1 MRVSS
6 SQISQQGAASLQDLG
21 RQVAETQQ
29 QIAGGRRI
37 AKPGDD
43 PVGAARVV
51 QINQELEVR
60 AQYRKN
66 IDSAEAQLVQ
76 EEVVLQQVMDV
87 MQRIRELTL
96 QASNGVPTVDDRRFI
111 TTEISA
117 RFDELVSLVNTR
129 GPNGE
134 YLFSG
139 FQSQIKPFQV
149 NGDSVEFNGDEGQR
163 LVQVA
168 SGQFVPVTDSGRE
181 IFVDID
187 TRTPVFNVTAHPDND
202 PLANAGISEAGVTD
216 RQALAAFYPDDL
228 VVEFRPLNESPDG
241 SPNFTV
247 RRASDNRVVDG
258 LENVSFASGTAVD
271 VAGMSF
277 RITGYP
283 APGDRY
289 FVETTSKQDVLTTI
303 ANAATGL
310 AEIDPNL
317 SGEAFDNLVGDTLTG
332 LDNAM
337 SRILEV
343 QADLGARMNSID
355 STRNLHVDLELQ
367 AQEVLSKVRDLD
379 FAEAVSRLSFQSF
392 LLEAAQQSFVR
403 VSGLSLFNAL

>member
-6 SQISQQGAASLQDLG
+6 IQISQQGSASLQDLG

-66 IDSAEAQLVQ
+66 IDSAEAQLAQ

-139 FQSQIKPFQV
+139 FQSQ
-149 NGDSVEFNGDEGQR
+149 
-163 LVQVA
+163 
-168 SGQFVPVTDSGRE
+168 
-181 IFVDID
+181 
-187 TRTPVFNVTAHPDND
+187 
-202 PLANAGISEAGVTD
+202 
-216 RQALAAFYPDDL
+216 
-228 VVEFRPLNESPDG
+228 
-241 SPNFTV
+241 
-247 RRASDNRVVDG
+247 
-258 LENVSFASGTAVD
+258 
-271 VAGMSF
+271 
-277 RITGYP
+277 
-283 APGDRY
+283 
-289 FVETTSKQDVLTTI
+289 
-303 ANAATGL
+303 
-310 AEIDPNL
+310 
-317 SGEAFDNLVGDTLTG
+317 
-332 LDNAM
+332 
-337 SRILEV
+337 
-343 QADLGARMNSID
+343 
-355 STRNLHVDLELQ
+355 
-367 AQEVLSKVRDLD
+367 
-379 FAEAVSRLSFQSF
+379 
-392 LLEAAQQSFVR
+392 
-403 VSGLSLFNAL
+403 